1 MCFCFTKKAA
11 KAEHITIFPKH
22 YPFVEWITSK
32 YFLLEIPSTNK
43 KGQALNSDSHHPDS
57 DISKTM
63 GIDNLD
69 CDGSYISS
77 NHLTKWSRFV
87 FWKFIPQTTFNK
99 CITKYLVCGISLI
112 SVSRRPCPVSVLS
125 LSLSLSLSA
134 QTLSQPLT
142 SNQVVLVTSPWNN
155 WLWRP
160 VLVHLCHLS
169 DLWKWVSESAC
180 LSQRCHTKVFKGL
193 SINGFSRVNEFITYV
208 HISTHTGIPFL
219 SVHIYKPFQF
229 SFFDLCYL
237 ANVMVL

>member
-125 LSLSLSLSA
+125 LSLS
-134 QTLSQPLT
+134 TNSQSTTNLQPSCVSHLT
-142 SNQVVLVTSPWNN
+142 M
-155 WLWRP
+155 
-160 VLVHLCHLS
+160 
-169 DLWKWVSESAC
+169 K
-180 LSQRCHTKVFKGL
+180 
-193 SINGFSRVNEFITYV
+193 
-208 HISTHTGIPFL
+208 
-219 SVHIYKPFQF
+219 
-229 SFFDLCYL
+229 
-237 ANVMVL
+237 